1 MVNNSKLLEILYSDD
16 SIVAVNK
23 PAGLLTLPDR
33 FKSELP
39 NVRGVLLEQ
48 FGEIYTVHRLD
59 KATTGVILFARTAEA
74 HKHLNT
80 QFQEHSI
87 MKIYHGIVSGVV
99 EKDVMEI
106 DIPLAEDTSR
116 KGLMRPSAR
125 GKTSLTNIKIIE
137 RFKIATLLEC
147 KPVTGRQHQIR
158 VHLAAIGHPL
168 LVDAD
173 YGTLTEFMLS
183 TIKRRFKLA
192 KETSERPLLTRTPLH
207 AFSLTFVHPVSG
219 ESQTIS
225 ADYPK
230 DMRATLQALRKYS
243 VYITYSA
250 DEYFY

>member
-1 MVNNSKLLEILYSDD
+1 MNHLDILYSDEH
-16 SIVAVNK
+16 IVAINK
-23 PAGLLTLPDR
+23 SAGLLTLPDR

-39 NVRGVLLEQ
+39 NVRGILIEQ
-48 FGEIYTVHRLD
+48 FGDIFTVHRLD

-74 HKHLNT
+74 HKNLNS
-80 QFQEHSI
+80 QFQQHTI
-87 MKIYHGIVSGVV
+87 KKIYHGIVSGVV
-99 EKDVMEI
+99 EKDEMDI
-106 DIPLAEDTSR
+106 DIPLGEDDAR
-116 KGLMRPSAR
+116 KGLMRPTAR
-125 GKTSLTNIKIIE
+125 GKASLTKIRVAE

-147 KPVTGRQHQIR
+147 MPVTGRQHQIR

-192 KETSERPLLTRTPLH
+192 KDTTERPLLARTPLH
-207 AFSLTFVHPVSG
+207 AYSLTFIHPATG
-219 ESQTIS
+219 ESQTVI

-230 DMRATLQALRKYS
+230 DIRATLQALRKYS
-243 VYITYSA
+243 VYVSYSH